1 MAQTKQKKP
10 KLSQILT
17 DSIFRPLLRVTIS
30 ADGTKSDTLTA
41 VSQLR
46 QDAREFMQDVIDG
59 DKASVMIYGSPGTG
73 KTTLVQ
79 SALEENGYVKGQDY
93 LVARSH
99 ITSKQ
104 LYYALW
110 HSRQKGKFLLLDDCD
125 TVFTEERSLNLLKSA
140 TDETFRE
147 IRWDSSQGLVDGN
160 GDEIPCSFEFNGT
173 VIITTN
179 ITPNTGKGRMAQHL
193 KAIRSRCE
201 PFELTAKNNMDAYAH
216 VFHLVYEK
224 DMLHS
229 QFPDV
234 NWNKKIDLLKFLLK
248 NIDHCT
254 ALDLRKPGHIIK
266 TMLKHPKNW
275 QRKAL
280 RLLKTA

>member
-10 KLSQILT
+10 KLSELLADT
-17 DSIFRPLLRVTIS
+17 IFKPLLRVTIS
-30 ADGTKSDTLTA
+30 ADGTKSDTLTT
-41 VSQLR
+41 VRQLR

-147 IRWDSSQGLVDGN
+147 IRWDSSQSLVDGN
-160 GDEIPCSFEFNGT
+160 GEEIPCNFEFNGI

-224 DMLHS
+224 DILHS

-266 TMLKHPKNW
+266 TMLKHPDNW

>member
-1 MAQTKQKKP
+1 MAQKKQKKP
-10 KLSQILT
+10 KLSQVLA
-17 DSIFRPLLRVTIS
+17 DPIFKPLLRQTILE
-30 ADGTKSDTLTA
+30 DGTKLDTLTA
-41 VSQLR
+41 VHQLR
-46 QDAREFMQDVIDG
+46 EDAREFMQDVIDG
-59 DKASVMIYGSPGTG
+59 DKSSVMIYGSPGTG
-73 KTTLVQ
+73 KTFVVQ
-79 SALEENGYVKGQDY
+79 TSLKENGFIQGQDY

-110 HSRQKGKFLLLDDCD
+110 HCRQKGKFLILDDCD
-125 TVFTEERSLNLLKSA
+125 TVFTEERSCNLLKAA

-147 IRWDSSQGLVDGN
+147 IRWDSSQGLIDGF
-160 GDEIPCSFEFNGT
+160 GQEIPCSFQFHGT
-173 VIITTN
+173 VVITTN
-179 ITPNTGKGRMAQHL
+179 LTPNTGKGRMAQHL

-201 PFELTAKNNMDAYAH
+201 PFELTAKNNMEAYAH
-216 VFHLVYEK
+216 VFYLVYEK

-234 NWNKKIDLLKFLLK
+234 SWNKKIDLLKFLLK
-248 NIDHCT
+248 NIDLCS